1 MTESPVLDNPAD
13 FLREKEKEK
22 EDKKKEEEED

>member
-22 EDKKKEEEED
+22 DNKKKEEEED